1 MHRKFSA
8 ILAVIIAGITLAGGG
23 NADEANYFK
32 DHSLVLDGLIGVNF
46 YTTYDSAIHHITF
59 TVEGRTDEKASQTVN
74 ASDETRNGDSEY
86 KFTCYVAAPEMAS
99 TITAVLYDSS
109 GNTLQTQEYSVQQ
122 YITEF
127 ETERGKY
134 PAYAV
139 NAVEAMADYGHYALE
154 YLAESKRWTKDES
167 GKYNGMFTPINAIHN
182 FTAEDLQAVKDS
194 VSGYEITKDPDS
206 IFQYINIE
214 DAEISLN
221 LDSETSI
228 YFYLM
233 TSEDLLTSLQGF
245 NLSLQ
250 SINLSC
256 DLSADN
262 VYRFK
267 SDGIPAHK
275 LDEAQ
280 ELSLTFPSTN
290 VLVSASPLAY
300 VNAVLNSSAKAFN
313 TDACR
318 NAMIAIYR
326 YYDCAKKYQEGAEE
340 AAFQARLG
348 TYNLEGAKAW
358 SGKTANTLGTSV
370 SFNYKEEGSDTVT
383 GIDASNQ
390 TFTLLNYASTTEGS
404 YMAVIWDKG
413 SCIGKVTA
421 YDEST
426 GKYSVTGIVK
436 IAGNTHSNATADIF
450 IASDGKFSTYNTN
463 EVICTLTDATP
474 REALATIL
482 RKGYELPQ

>member
-1 MHRKFSA
+1 MQ
-8 ILAVIIAGITLAGGG
+8 GGG
-23 NADEANYFK
+23 VNADEANYFK

-46 YTTYDSAIHHITF
+46 YTTYDAAIHHITF

-74 ASDETRNGDSEY
+74 ASDETQNGDNEY

-154 YLAESKRWTKDES
+154 YLAESKHWTKDES

-182 FTAEDLQAVKDS
+182 FTPEDLQTVKDS

-206 IFQYINIE
+206 KFQYINIE

-267 SDGIPAHK
+267 SNGIPAHK

-340 AAFQARLG
+340 EAAFQAKLD

-358 SGKTANTLGTSV
+358 SGNTGSAWGDNVSLFYYKKEDGTLM
-370 SFNYKEEGSDTVT
+370 
-383 GIDASNQ
+383 GIDAEQQ
-390 TFTLLNYASTTEGS
+390 TFTLLNYTSKTEDS
-404 YMAVIWDKG
+404 YMAVIWGKG
-413 SCIGKVTA
+413 SFIGKVTA
-421 YDEST
+421 YDDST
-426 GKYSVTGIVK
+426 GKYSVTGTAK
-436 IAGNTHSNATADIF
+436 DKAGTYSNATADIF
-450 IASDGKFSTYNTN
+450 IASDGKFSTYKNN
-463 EVICTLTDATP
+463 SSYVICTLTDATP
-474 REALATIL
+474 RNALETLL
-482 RKGYELPQ
+482 RQGYELPQ

>member
-1 MHRKFSA
+1 MQ
-8 ILAVIIAGITLAGGG
+8 GGGG

-46 YTTYDSAIHHITF
+46 YTTYDAAIHHITF

-74 ASDETRNGDSEY
+74 ASDETRNGDNEY

-182 FTAEDLQAVKDS
+182 FTADDLQTVKDS
-194 VSGYEITKDPDS
+194 VSGYAISKNPDS

-267 SDGIPAHK
+267 SNGIPAHK

-280 ELSLTFPSTN
+280 ELSLTFLSTN

-300 VNAVLNSSAKAFN
+300 VNAVLNSSAEAFN

-340 AAFQARLG
+340 AAFQARLD

-358 SGKTANTLGTSV
+358 SGTAGYNVPT
-370 SFNYKEEGSDTVT
+370 FNYKKEGSDTVSSIST
-383 GIDASNQ
+383 EGT
-390 TFTLLNYASTTEGS
+390 TFTLLNYTSKTEGS
-404 YMAVIWDKG
+404 YMAVIWGKG

-426 GKYSVTGIVK
+426 GKYSVTGTVK
-436 IAGNTHSNATADIF
+436 DYSGNTYSNATADIF

-474 REALATIL
+474 REALETLL
-482 RKGYELPQ
+482 RQGYELPQ

>member
-1 MHRKFSA
+1 M
-8 ILAVIIAGITLAGGG
+8 
-23 NADEANYFK
+23 
-32 DHSLVLDGLIGVNF
+32 
-46 YTTYDSAIHHITF
+46 
-59 TVEGRTDEKASQTVN
+59 N
-74 ASDETRNGDSEY
+74 ASDETRNGDNEY

-127 ETERGKY
+127 ETEAGNF

-182 FTAEDLQAVKDS
+182 FTADDLQTVKDS
-194 VSGYEITKDPDS
+194 VSGYEITKDPDNS
-206 IFQYINIE
+206 GKGIE

-228 YFYLM
+228 YFYLVM
-233 TSEDLLTSLQGF
+233 NVDATDEEYLSSYFLP
-245 NLSLQ
+245 NL
-250 SINLSC
+250 NLSC
-256 DLSADN
+256 DMSADN
-262 VYRFK
+262 VCRFK

-280 ELSLTFPSTN
+280 ELTFTFFGTT

-300 VNAVLNSSAKAFN
+300 VNAVLNSSAEAFN

-340 AAFQARLG
+340 AAFQARLD

-358 SGKTANTLGTSV
+358 SGTAGYNVPT
-370 SFNYKEEGSDTVT
+370 FNYKKEGSDTVSSIST
-383 GIDASNQ
+383 EGT
-390 TFTLLNYASTTEGS
+390 TFTLLNYTSKTEGS

-413 SCIGKVTA
+413 SCIGKVTE

-426 GKYSVTGIVK
+426 GKYSVTGTVK
-436 IAGNTHSNATADIF
+436 DFTGNAYSNATADIF

-474 REALATIL
+474 REALETLL
-482 RKGYELPQ
+482 RQGYELPQ